1 MSREEFFATWSKLHG
16 DAKIEGI
23 VKAWLQISFVV
34 VKPLA
39 KLKVTPNFLTLAG
52 LVSAVAL
59 WKFVNS
65 WEAAIFLVLSLFFDG
80 IDGSLA
86 IVSRVTSKFG
96 AFTDSF
102 ADRLSEIFWALALYK
117 LGAPAALVFF
127 ALLATYIQ
135 EYLRARAGGLGYE
148 EVGIVT
154 ICERPVRASLIFIA
168 IVANVLNFELVTAI
182 SIIWVAMQFI
192 ALSQLTGSLYKR
204 LKY

>member
-1 MSREEFFATWSKLHG
+1 MSKEEFFATWSKLHG

-23 VKAWLQISFVV
+23 VKAWLQISFAV

-39 KLKVTPNFLTLAG
+39 KIRVTPNFLTLAG
-52 LVSAVAL
+52 LVSAIAL
-59 WKFVNS
+59 WQFADS
-65 WEAAIFLVLSLFFDG
+65 WIAAIFLVLSLFFDG

-86 IVSRVTSKFG
+86 IVSRATSKFG

-102 ADRLSEIFWALALYK
+102 VERLSEIFWALSLYK

-168 IVANVLNFELVTAI
+168 IVANGLNFELVTAI

-192 ALSQLTGSLYKR
+192 ALFQLTGSLYKR
-204 LKY
+204 LKN

>member
-1 MSREEFFATWSKLHG
+1 VGKEEFFATWSKLHG

-23 VKAWLQISFVV
+23 VKVWLQISFAV
-34 VKPLA
+34 VKPLS
-39 KLKVTPNFLTLAG
+39 KLRITPNFLTLAG
-52 LVSAVAL
+52 LLTAIAL
-59 WKFVNS
+59 WQFANN
-65 WEAAIFLVLSLFFDG
+65 WTAALFLTFSLFFDG

-102 ADRLSEIFWALALYK
+102 VDRLSEFFWALALYK
-117 LGAPAALVFF
+117 LGAPAILVFI
-127 ALLATYIQ
+127 ALLATFTQ

-168 IVANVLNFELVTAI
+168 IVANFLNFHFVTAI

-192 ALSQLTGSLYKR
+192 ALLQLTRSLYKR
-204 LKY
+204 LTN

>member
-1 MSREEFFATWSKLHG
+1 MSKEEFFATWSKLHG

-39 KLKVTPNFLTLAG
+39 KLKVTPNLLTFAG
-52 LVSAVAL
+52 LVSAIAL
-59 WKFVNS
+59 WQFADS
-65 WEAAIFLVLSLFFDG
+65 WIAAIFLVLSLFFDG

-86 IVSRVTSKFG
+86 IVSRATSKFG

-102 ADRLSEIFWALALYK
+102 VDRLSEIFWALALYK

-168 IVANVLNFELVTAI
+168 IVANGLNFELVNAI

-192 ALSQLTGSLYKR
+192 ALFQLTGSLYKR
-204 LKY
+204 LKN

>member
-1 MSREEFFATWSKLHG
+1 VSKEEFFATWSKLHG

-23 VKAWLQISFVV
+23 VKAWLQISFAV

-39 KLKVTPNFLTLAG
+39 KLKVTPNLLTFAG
-52 LVSAVAL
+52 LVSAIAL
-59 WKFVNS
+59 WQFADS
-65 WEAAIFLVLSLFFDG
+65 WIAAIFLVLSLFFDG

-86 IVSRVTSKFG
+86 IVSRATSKFG

-102 ADRLSEIFWALALYK
+102 IDRLSEIFWALALYK

-168 IVANVLNFELVTAI
+168 IVANGLNFELVTAI
-182 SIIWVAMQFI
+182 SIIWVAMQTI
-192 ALSQLTGSLYKR
+192 ALLQLTGSLYKR
-204 LKY
+204 LKN

>member
-1 MSREEFFATWSKLHG
+1 MSKEEFFATWSKLHG

-23 VKAWLQISFVV
+23 VKAWLQISFAV

-39 KLKVTPNFLTLAG
+39 KIKVTPNLLTFAG
-52 LVSAVAL
+52 LVSAIAL
-59 WKFVNS
+59 WQFADS
-65 WEAAIFLVLSLFFDG
+65 WIAAIFLVLSLFFDG

-86 IVSRVTSKFG
+86 IVSRATSKFG

-102 ADRLSEIFWALALYK
+102 VDRLSEIFWTLALYK
-117 LGAPAALVFF
+117 LGTPAALVFF

-168 IVANVLNFELVTAI
+168 IVANGLNFELVTAI

-192 ALSQLTGSLYKR
+192 ALFQLTGSLYKR
-204 LKY
+204 LKN

>member
-1 MSREEFFATWSKLHG
+1 MSKEEFFATWSKLHG

-23 VKAWLQISFVV
+23 VKAWLQISFAV

-39 KLKVTPNFLTLAG
+39 KIRVTPNFLTLAG
-52 LVSAVAL
+52 LVSAIAL
-59 WKFVNS
+59 WQFADS
-65 WEAAIFLVLSLFFDG
+65 WIAAIFLVLSLFFDG

-86 IVSRVTSKFG
+86 IVSRATAKFG

-102 ADRLSEIFWALALYK
+102 VDRLSEIFWALALYK

-168 IVANVLNFELVTAI
+168 IVANGLNFELVTAI

-192 ALSQLTGSLYKR
+192 ALFQLTGSLYKR
-204 LKY
+204 LKN

>member
-59 WKFVNS
+59 WKFADS
-65 WEAAIFLVLSLFFDG
+65 WIAAIFLVLSLFFDG

-86 IVSRVTSKFG
+86 IVSRATSKFG

-102 ADRLSEIFWALALYK
+102 VDRLSEIFWALALYK

-168 IVANVLNFELVTAI
+168 IVANGLNFELVTAI
-182 SIIWVAMQFI
+182 SIIWVAMQTI
-192 ALSQLTGSLYKR
+192 ALLQLTGSLYKR
-204 LKY
+204 LKN

>member
-1 MSREEFFATWSKLHG
+1 MSKEEFFATWSKLHG

-39 KLKVTPNFLTLAG
+39 KLKVTPNLLTFAG
-52 LVSAVAL
+52 LVSAIAL
-59 WKFVNS
+59 WQFADS
-65 WEAAIFLVLSLFFDG
+65 WIAAIFLVLSLFFDG

-86 IVSRVTSKFG
+86 IVSRATSKFG

-102 ADRLSEIFWALALYK
+102 VDRLSEIFWALALYK

-135 EYLRARAGGLGYE
+135 EYLRARAGGLGSE

-168 IVANVLNFELVTAI
+168 IVANGLNFELVNAI

-192 ALSQLTGSLYKR
+192 ALFQLTGSLYKR
-204 LKY
+204 LKN

>member
-1 MSREEFFATWSKLHG
+1 MDKKEFFTTWSNLHG
-16 DAKIEGI
+16 GAKIEGI
-23 VKAWLQISFVV
+23 VKTWLQISYAS
-34 VKPLA
+34 A
-39 KLKVTPNFLTLAG
+39 KFLSKLRVTPNLLTFAG
-52 LVSAVAL
+52 LFFAIAL
-59 WKFVNS
+59 WQFANN
-65 WEAAIFLVLSLFFDG
+65 WAAALFLVLSLFFDG

-86 IVSRVTSKFG
+86 ILQKKTSKFG

-102 ADRLSEIFWALALYK
+102 VDRISEVFWALALYK
-117 LGAPAALVFF
+117 LGAPASLVFV

-135 EYLRARAGGLGYE
+135 EYLRARAGGLGHE

-168 IVANVLNFELVTAI
+168 IVANLVGLDLVTAI

-204 LKY
+204 LRS

>member
-1 MSREEFFATWSKLHG
+1 MSKEEFFATWSKLHG

-23 VKAWLQISFVV
+23 VKAWLQISFAV

-39 KLKVTPNFLTLAG
+39 KLKVTPNLLTFAG
-52 LVSAVAL
+52 LVSAIAL
-59 WKFVNS
+59 WQFADS
-65 WEAAIFLVLSLFFDG
+65 WIAAIFLVLSLFFDG

-86 IVSRVTSKFG
+86 IVSRATSKFG

-102 ADRLSEIFWALALYK
+102 IDRLSEIFWALALYK

-168 IVANVLNFELVTAI
+168 IVANGLNFELVTAI
-182 SIIWVAMQFI
+182 SIIWVAMQTI
-192 ALSQLTGSLYKR
+192 ALLQLTGSLYKR
-204 LKY
+204 LKN